1 MKKER
6 VHAPPIGEKI
16 LKYFYP
22 DIEAESISGD
32 YEVIYEELLQNK
44 GILYSGLWYWIQI
57 LRSVLVAITVWLFW
71 RTAIFKYHI
80 RVTLRNLRRN
90 KGYSIINISGLALA
104 IACCILI
111 LLWIQ
116 GELRYDRYHEHA
128 DRIFRLGSEADLGG
142 RFFRVPLSNNPA
154 ALTLQEDFPEVI
166 AAARIRKSAFPSVEY
181 KDLKFYEQ
189 EIYFADSSLFSVFTI
204 PFISGNPDKALK
216 TAYSIVITE
225 DIAKKIFGR
234 ENPIGKVLKLQG
246 RSEFKVDGVVKNM
259 PAQSHFTFNILC
271 SFETLREEQKRQ
283 MERWIGFPN
292 YTYLLL
298 SANYDYRELEKKLP
312 AFIDKYMGKD
322 LKNIKADLKFF
333 LQPLTRI
340 HLHSHLEREISA
352 NGDVKY
358 VYIFSSIALLILL
371 IACINFMNLSTARSA
386 TRAIEVGIK
395 KVLGVS
401 RSNLIR
407 QFLIETFIYCFMGL
421 LLAILVVYLALPLVR
436 TFLGIDIHF
445 NFSLLPWLLPTFFG
459 LTFFIGLVAGSY
471 PALFLSS
478 FPPGIVL
485 KGPLRKG
492 AQNSRFRSILVVA
505 QFTVSIILIIG
516 TGIIF
521 SQLRF
526 MKSKDLGFKKEQVVL
541 MRVPERILSKS
552 FDAIKAELIAV
563 PGIISAA
570 ASSIVP
576 GIEPNINQF
585 IGEGISDEN
594 QFTMDVMSV
603 DQDYFPTMDME
614 IVKGRN
620 FSPEYVSDQK
630 HAVILNETAAKRFG
644 WDNPIGKKIWTYSR
658 SRLKADQGKTV
669 IGVVKDFHMISLHRV
684 INPLVIDN
692 APFAFGGLSVRI
704 SQKNIGDTLDVLRK
718 HWKNIDADRPFYYFF
733 LDTFFEE
740 KYKGDEN
747 LSQIFVF
754 FTVFAIFIACLG
766 LFGLASFLAEQRT
779 KEIGIRK
786 VLGASTSTVV
796 LLLSKEFVSGV
807 FLANGIA
814 WPVAYYS
821 ANLWLQG
828 FAYRTSVKLN
838 IFVLSAG
845 LAVAIALLTVSF
857 RALRAALANPVDSLR
872 YE

>member
-6 VHAPPIGEKI
+6 VHPPPLGEKI
-16 LKYFYP
+16 LKCFFS
-22 DIEAESISGD
+22 DIEVESISGD
-32 YEVIYEELLQNK
+32 YEVIYKELLQNR
-44 GILYSGLWYWIQI
+44 GILYSSVWYWLQI
-57 LRSVLVAITVWLFW
+57 LKSVLVGITIWLFW
-71 RTAIFKYHI
+71 RTYMFKYHMN
-80 RVTLRNLRRN
+80 VTLRNLRRN

-128 DRIFRLGSEADLGG
+128 DRIFRLGTEANLGG

-154 ALTLQEDFPEVI
+154 ALSLQKDFPEVI
-166 AAARIRKSAFPSVEY
+166 AAARIRKGSFSSVEY
-181 KDLKFYEQ
+181 NDLKFYENNV
-189 EIYFADSSLFSVFTI
+189 YFADPSLFTVFTF
-204 PFISGNPDKALK
+204 PFIRGNPETALE

-234 ENPIGKVLKLQG
+234 DDPIGKVLKLHG
-246 RSEFKVDGVVKNM
+246 RSEFTVDGVVKNV
-259 PAQSHFTFNILC
+259 PTQSHFTFNILC
-271 SFETLREEQKRQ
+271 SFEKLRMEQKRQ
-283 MERWIGFPN
+283 MEQWIGFPN
-292 YTYLLL
+292 YSYLLL
-298 SANYDYRELEKKLP
+298 SENYDYRDLEKKLP

-322 LKNIKADLKFF
+322 LKSIGADLKFF

-358 VYIFSSIALLILL
+358 VYIFSSIALFILL

-395 KVLGVS
+395 KVIGVS
-401 RSNLIR
+401 RGDLIR
-407 QFLIETFIYCFMGL
+407 QFLVETFIHCFMGL
-421 LLAILVVYLALPLVR
+421 LLAILAVYLALPLVR
-436 TFLGIDIHF
+436 TFLGIDISF
-445 NFSLLPWLLPTFFG
+445 DFSLLPWLLPALLG
-459 LTFFIGLVAGSY
+459 LAFFIGLAAGSY

-478 FPPGIVL
+478 FPPGSML
-485 KGPLRKG
+485 KGPLRRA
-492 AQNSRFRSILVVA
+492 AQNSRFRSVLVVA
-505 QFTVSIILIIG
+505 QFTVSIILIIV

-521 SQLRF
+521 NQLRF

-541 MRVPERILSKS
+541 MRVPERILSES
-552 FDAIKAELIAV
+552 FNQIKAELISI
-563 PGIISAA
+563 PGIISAS

-576 GIEPNINQF
+576 GFEANINQF
-585 IGEGISDEN
+585 IGEDLSEDN

-603 DQDYFPTMDME
+603 DHDYLHNMGIQ

-620 FSPEYVSDQK
+620 FSPEYASDREQ
-630 HAVILNETAAKRFG
+630 AVIINETAAKRFG
-644 WDNPIGKKIWTYSR
+644 WDDPIGKKIWAYSR
-658 SRLKADQGKTV
+658 SQLKADQSKTV
-669 IGVVKDFHMISLHRV
+669 IGVVKDFHMTSLHRI

-692 APFAFGGLSVRI
+692 APNAFGGLSVRI
-704 SQKNIGDTLDVLRK
+704 SHENISETLDALRK
-718 HWKNIDADRPFYYFF
+718 HWKKIDANRPFYYWF
-733 LDTFFEE
+733 LDTLFDV
-740 KYKGDEN
+740 KYKSDEN
-747 LSQIFVF
+747 LSRIFAF

-766 LFGLASFLAEQRT
+766 LFGLVSFLAEQRT

-786 VLGASTSTVV
+786 VFGASTSKVV
-796 LLLSKEFVSGV
+796 LLLSKEFVRGV
-807 FLANGIA
+807 FLANVIA
-814 WPVAYYS
+814 WPVAYYA

-828 FAYRTSVKLN
+828 FAYRITVKLN

-845 LAVAIALLTVSF
+845 LAIVIVLLTVSF
-857 RALRAALANPVDSLR
+857 HALRAALANPVDSLR